1 MNAVK
6 ASFVAAYILVLIGIG
21 IWSARRTRSAGDFF
35 LGSRTIG
42 PWVSAFAYG
51 TTYFSAVLFVGYAGR
66 FGWQYGFNDLWI
78 VAGNVLLGT
87 LLAWVLLARRT
98 RGMTVRLNA
107 LTMPEFL
114 AARYESRWL
123 KWVSAGIIFI
133 FLIPYTAS
141 IYQGLSYL
149 FTNVL
154 GIDYTQALVAMAVL
168 TGIYLVLGGY
178 VAVTLTDF
186 VQGVIMVA
194 GAALLVLFLTGKA
207 GELLGSPGP
216 GGLPEV
222 IDAVNANAV
231 PNPPHAPPPWLGLLS
246 LVVLTSVGPLGLPQM
261 VQKFYSIKGEEHIR
275 KAAVVATAFSFIC
288 AFAAYFSGAVTRA
301 IFTAEQVRQI
311 PGGLDNLMPVV
322 IQDYLPTALTI
333 IVMMLILSASM
344 STLSS
349 LVLVSSSAVTIDM
362 AGGDERLGPRRAT
375 LMMRAL
381 CAAFVALSLL
391 LALKEWTFIVNMMS
405 LSWGAVAGAFL
416 APYLYGLF
424 WRKATR
430 AGAWAAMLS
439 GLACAVVLPVALS
452 AWWSGKMGVAFTLKS
467 PWVPFAASVSMLAP
481 LLVLP
486 LVSRFTRG
494 PSCKTLDLAFAR
506 EEGAAPGT

>member
-1 MNAVK
+1 MSVAK
-6 ASFVAAYILVLIGIG
+6 ASFVIAYIIVLIGIG
-21 IWSARRTRSAGDFF
+21 IWSARRTRSASDFF

-78 VAGNVLLGT
+78 VAGNVIVGT
-87 LLAWVLLARRT
+87 MLAWVLLAKRT
-98 RGMTVRLNA
+98 RRMTVKMNA

-114 AARYESRWL
+114 SARYGS
-123 KWVSAGIIFI
+123 KWMKYAAAAIIFI

-154 GIDYTQALVAMAVL
+154 EINYNTALVSMAIL

-186 VQGVIMVA
+186 VQGIIMVV
-194 GAALLVLFLTGKA
+194 GAVLLVLFITGKA
-207 GELLGSPGP
+207 GDLVG
-216 GGLPEV
+216 GGLPEIV
-222 IDAVNANAV
+222 DAVNANVVA
-231 PNPPHAPPPWLGLLS
+231 NTLHGPPAWLGLLS

-261 VQKFYSIKGEEHIR
+261 VQKFYSIKGEEHIK
-275 KAAVVATAFSFIC
+275 KATVVATVFAFIC

-301 IFTAEQVRQI
+301 IFTAEEVKAI
-311 PGGLDNLMPVV
+311 PGGLDNLMPVM
-322 IQDYLPTALTI
+322 IQDYLPTILTI
-333 IVMMLILSASM
+333 VVMMLILSASM

-362 AGGDERLGPRRAT
+362 AGGDEKLGPRRAT
-375 LMMRAL
+375 FMMRVL
-381 CAAFVALSLL
+381 CAVFVAVSLL

-416 APYLYGLF
+416 APYVYGLF
-424 WRKATR
+424 WKKATR
-430 AGAWAAMLS
+430 AGAWAAMAT
-439 GLACAVVLPVALS
+439 GLTCAVFLPIILS
-452 AWWSGKMGVAFTLKS
+452 SWWSGKMGIAFTLKS
-467 PWVPFAASVSMLAP
+467 PWVPFAASVSILAP

-486 LVSRFTRG
+486 VVSRFTRK
-494 PSCKTLDLAFAR
+494 PSEEDLQKIFD
-506 EEGAAPGT
+506 